1 MREHLS
7 KFCRQTDW
15 FMDTDGG
22 GYVDA
27 VEKIIEGV
35 QEHHYVMS
43 WSDLHPIK
51 SPSMVILT
59 RGTNSLHLN

>member
-1 MREHLS
+1 
-7 KFCRQTDW
+7 
-15 FMDTDGG
+15 MDTDGG